1 MARIELDQVDMT
13 FRVNRGGRRSI
24 KDWVLNG
31 FKVPHDARIQ
41 VEALKKVSFRVD
53 EGQRLG
59 IIGHNGAG
67 KSTLLR
73 VLAGV
78 YPPTGGNRIVEGRI
92 CSLFDLAL
100 GFESDA
106 TGWEN
111 ILYRGYLQ
119 RESPESIRA
128 KQPEIAAFSELG
140 DKLDMPVRYYS
151 AGMMV
156 RLAFSIATSIEPEI
170 LLLDEVLS
178 AGDIAFQVKA
188 RRRMEELIQR
198 ARLMVLV
205 SHDLRSLESLCDRV
219 IWMRRGEVFME
230 GPPHATIRAY
240 EHYMQQDISHA
251 A

>member
-1 MARIELDQVDMT
+1 LKQV
-13 FRVNRGGRRSI
+13 S
-24 KDWVLNG
+24 
-31 FKVPHDARIQ
+31 FKVEQ
-41 VEALKKVSFRVD
+41 
-53 EGQRLG
+53 GQRLG

-73 VLAGV
+73 VLAGI
-78 YPPTGGNRIVEGRI
+78 YPPTGGQRIVEGRI

-100 GFESDA
+100 GFEMEA

-119 RESPESIRA
+119 RESPTSIRE
-128 KQPEIAAFSELG
+128 KQQEIADFSELG
-140 DKLDMPVRYYS
+140 SALEMPVRYYS

-188 RRRMEELIQR
+188 RRRMEELISR
-198 ARLMVLV
+198 AHLMVLV
-205 SHDLRSLESLCDRV
+205 SHDLQSLESLCDRV
-219 IWMRRGEVFME
+219 IWMNKGTVFME
-230 GPPHATIRAY
+230 GPPKATIQAY
-240 EHYMQQDISHA
+240 ENYMQTNATYIA
-251 A
+251 AA